1 MSWRC
6 KIQQEYYRD
15 GYTLYLKNGDA
26 CLTGLPFVKQPEVTI
41 LEGVP
46 VEQGMFQALADEL
59 WATGFRPSGYADV
72 HESVKAK
79 DVHLQD
85 MRAIVFSKLNVEK
98 P

>member
-15 GYTLYLKNGDA
+15 NYTLFLTDGAA
-26 CLTGLPFVKQPEVTI
+26 CLAGLPLEKRAEGTI
-41 LEGVP
+41 IEGVP
-46 VEQGMFQALADEL
+46 VEREMFQALADEL

-79 DVHLQD
+79 DIHLQD
-85 MRAIVFSKLNVEK
+85 MRAIVFSKLNVSK